1 LTPALRPPGVAR
13 GSTAVSRAVCAVTV
27 ALPQERGEG
36 ARVAGSDVTAGAPT
50 AADVRI
56 GARLR
61 GVRLAQRRTMAEV
74 AAASGLTKGFL
85 SRLERDQA
93 NASVAA
99 LVRLC
104 AALELPVG
112 SLFEPA
118 PAGQVV
124 RAGEYPPLEFGG
136 HDLREFLLTPRGERR
151 LAAIVSEVQP
161 GGGSGEEPYGLPAD
175 VEFVLVLAGQVHLRF
190 AGAGAGSVVDLAEG
204 DAFTFPP
211 STSHTFTAGRDGA
224 RVLWVISP
232 ALPAEAARG
241 ADG

>member
-1 LTPALRPPGVAR
+1 
-13 GSTAVSRAVCAVTV
+13 VT
-27 ALPQERGEG
+27 
-36 ARVAGSDVTAGAPT
+36 GSDVTALGAAVPAT
-50 AADVRI
+50 APDVRI

-161 GGGSGEEPYGLPAD
+161 GGGSGAEPYGLPAD
-175 VEFVLVLAGQVHLRF
+175 VEFVLVLAGRVHLRF
-190 AGAGAGSVVDLAEG
+190 AAPAGGTRVDLAEG

-211 STSHTFTAGRDGA
+211 AAAHTFTAGPDGA

-232 ALPAEAARG
+232 ALPDRTARG
-241 ADG
+241 QEP

>member
-1 LTPALRPPGVAR
+1 
-13 GSTAVSRAVCAVTV
+13 VS
-27 ALPQERGEG
+27 
-36 ARVAGSDVTAGAPT
+36 SDVTAPGVPSAP
-50 AADVRI
+50 DVRI

-104 AALELPVG
+104 AALDLPVG

-124 RAGEYPPLEFGG
+124 RAGDYPPLEFGG
-136 HDLREFLLTPRGERR
+136 HGLREFLLTPRGERR
-151 LAAIVSEVQP
+151 LAAIVSEVRP
-161 GGGSGEEPYGLPAD
+161 GGGSGAEPYGLPAD
-175 VEFVLVLAGQVHLRF
+175 VEFVLVLAGRVHLRF
-190 AGAGAGSVVDLAEG
+190 AAPRDGGGETAVDLAEG

-211 STSHTFTAGRDGA
+211 AAAHTFTAGPDGA

-232 ALPAEAARG
+232 ALPDAAARG
-241 ADG
+241 GDG

>member
-1 LTPALRPPGVAR
+1 MT
-13 GSTAVSRAVCAVTV
+13 
-27 ALPQERGEG
+27 
-36 ARVAGSDVTAGAPT
+36 GSDATAPVVPVAP
-50 AADVRI
+50 DVRI

-136 HDLREFLLTPRGERR
+136 HDLREYLLTPRGERR

-161 GGGSGEEPYGLPAD
+161 GGGSGAEPYGLPAD
-175 VEFVLVLAGQVHLRF
+175 VEFVLVLAGRVHLRF
-190 AGAGAGSVVDLAEG
+190 AAAGGAGDGDTTVDLAEG

-211 STSHTFTAGRDGA
+211 AASHTFTAGPDGA

-232 ALPAEAARG
+232 ALPDQAARG
-241 ADG
+241 DG

>member
-1 LTPALRPPGVAR
+1 M
-13 GSTAVSRAVCAVTV
+13 
-27 ALPQERGEG
+27 
-36 ARVAGSDVTAGAPT
+36 AGSEVTAEVP
-50 AADVRI
+50 DVRI

-61 GVRLAQRRTMAEV
+61 SARLAQRRTMAEV

-104 AALELPVG
+104 AALDLPVG

-118 PAGQVV
+118 PAGEVV
-124 RAGEYPPLEFGG
+124 LAGEYPPIAFGG
-136 HDLREFLLTPRGERR
+136 HGLREFLLTPRGERR
-151 LAAIVSEVQP
+151 LAAIVSEAGP
-161 GGGSGEEPYGLPAD
+161 GGGSGDEPYGLPAD
-175 VEFVLVLAGQVHLRF
+175 VEFVLVLAGAVHLRF
-190 AGAGAGSVVDLAEG
+190 PAPDGSEAAVDLAEG

-211 STSHTFTAGRDGA
+211 SAPHTFTAGPDGA

-232 ALPAEAARG
+232 ALPDEAARLLPG
-241 ADG
+241 DRD